1 MHRRT
6 VAAASILCIAAAL
19 AALIAADADEGIIV
33 RPEARAQTD
42 PVPHKG
48 DAADD
53 PAIWI
58 HPTDAAQSLILG
70 TDKQGGLHSYNID
83 GSQHQ
88 LVSPNS
94 QPDNVDVLY
103 GFVLNGKG
111 TDLAIAST
119 RGPHASGVKIWSI
132 DPATRNLTD
141 VTPGGVI
148 KVFKGSTPYGS
159 CTYRSARTGNSYFF
173 VNHKDGSIEQYQLTD
188 KFGAI
193 AATKVRALKLTST
206 PEGCAADDE
215 LGNFFIAE
223 ERAGI
228 WRFSAEPD
236 GGDNADLIAKV
247 GDHHLKSD
255 VEGLTIYYA
264 ANGRGYLIASSQG
277 SNTFKVYDRR
287 SPHNF
292 ILTIDPKAAKVDDVN
307 DTDGIA
313 VTNCPT
319 SPLFPKG
326 LFIVQDGTNSGGK
339 NQNFKVYG
347 WEDIAAGH
355 LIVDTSQNPRGL
367 RQP

>member
-1 MHRRT
+1 MAADVTIEAMHRRT

-88 LVSPNS
+88 LVSPNT

-132 DPATRNLTD
+132 DLATRNLTD
-141 VTPGGVI
+141 ITPGNII

-159 CTYRSARTGNSYFF
+159 CTYR
-173 VNHKDGSIEQYQLTD
+173 
-188 KFGAI
+188 
-193 AATKVRALKLTST
+193 
-206 PEGCAADDE
+206 
-215 LGNFFIAE
+215 
-223 ERAGI
+223 
-228 WRFSAEPD
+228 
-236 GGDNADLIAKV
+236 
-247 GDHHLKSD
+247 
-255 VEGLTIYYA
+255 
-264 ANGRGYLIASSQG
+264 
-277 SNTFKVYDRR
+277 
-287 SPHNF
+287 
-292 ILTIDPKAAKVDDVN
+292 
-307 DTDGIA
+307 
-313 VTNCPT
+313 
-319 SPLFPKG
+319 
-326 LFIVQDGTNSGGK
+326 
-339 NQNFKVYG
+339 
-347 WEDIAAGH
+347 
-355 LIVDTSQNPRGL
+355 
-367 RQP
+367 